1 MTAPTVPPIDNVDT
15 PEPESAPPAGRSK
28 RGRHAR
34 TLLLIIGAPILVV
47 VLAFGAFRM
56 FSPHIYSGTVMQAPT
71 AAPSM
76 DGLVWTD
83 GSPVDLAAFEG
94 DVVVLYF
101 GYTYCPDV
109 CPTTLAQVR
118 QSLRRLGD
126 DADRVHV
133 MMVSV
138 DPERDEPARL
148 GDYMSSFGP
157 EFVGATGPI
166 EAIERVASTYGVFF
180 ARGEEY
186 DDGGYA
192 MDHTASL
199 MGIDTDGHL
208 RILWPSTLDADTL
221 AADLDALL

>member
-1 MTAPTVPPIDNVDT
+1 MTAPTVPPVDSAE
-15 PEPESAPPAGRSK
+15 PEPTPTVGKPK
-28 RGRHAR
+28 RRHHAR
-34 TLLLIIGAPILVV
+34 TLLLIIGAPILAVA
-47 VLAFGAFRM
+47 LAYGAFQL

-83 GSPVDLAAFEG
+83 GTPVDLAAFDG

-118 QSLRRLGD
+118 QALRRLGG

-138 DPERDEPARL
+138 DPERDDPDRL
-148 GDYMSSFGP
+148 ADYMSSFGP
-157 EFVGATGPI
+157 QFIGATGPI

-208 RILWPSTLDADTL
+208 RILWPSTLDPDAL

>member
-15 PEPESAPPAGRSK
+15 PEPESGAPVGRSK

-76 DGLVWTD
+76 DGLEWTD
-83 GSPVDLAAFEG
+83 GTPVDLAAFDG

-126 DADRVHV
+126 DAERVHV

-138 DPERDEPARL
+138 DPERDDLARL

-208 RILWPSTLDADTL
+208 RILWPSTLDPDTL

>member
-1 MTAPTVPPIDNVDT
+1 MTAPTVPPIDSVDT
-15 PEPESAPPAGRSK
+15 PEPESTAPSGPSK

-34 TLLLIIGAPILVV
+34 TLLLIIAAPILVV

-71 AAPSM
+71 SAPSM

-83 GSPVDLAAFEG
+83 GTPVDLADFDG

-118 QSLRRLGD
+118 QSLRRLGN
-126 DADRVHV
+126 DAERVHV

-138 DPERDEPARL
+138 DPERDDLERL

-186 DDGGYA
+186 DDGSYA

-208 RILWPSTLDADTL
+208 RILWPSSLDADAL